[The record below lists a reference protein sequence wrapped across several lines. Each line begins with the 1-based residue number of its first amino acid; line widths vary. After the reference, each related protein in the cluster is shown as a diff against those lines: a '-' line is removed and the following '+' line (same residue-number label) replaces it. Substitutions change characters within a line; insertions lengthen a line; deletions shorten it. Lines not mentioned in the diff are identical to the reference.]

1 MKNTPTLATL
11 AADLDSGRTSARK
24 LVDDCLAKIADS
36 SGEGQRA
43 FIHVDA
49 EAAIEAA
56 EAMDR
61 LREVKAAPSPY
72 AGIPI
77 SIKDLFDIKGQ
88 VTRAGSRALEDSA
101 PAEADATV
109 VARLRRAGFVV
120 IGRTNMTEFAYSGIG
135 INPHYGTPKSAW
147 QRNVGHVPGGSS
159 SGAAVSVVDGMAHGA
174 LGTDT
179 GGSCRIPAAYNGI
192 VGFKPTQRRVP
203 LDGGVPLSSTLDSFG
218 PLARTV
224 ACCAVLDAVLADET
238 FVPLQPLPI
247 KGMRLAVPTTV
258 VLDEL
263 DDDVARTFER
273 ALETLSR
280 QGALI
285 ERIEVPE
292 FLDVGVMNT
301 KGGFSAAESY
311 AWHRYLIA
319 GSGDVYDPRVSV
331 RILRGESISAADYID
346 LLNAR
351 KSLIARAEK
360 RIAPY
365 DALVLPTTANTPP
378 RIADLADD
386 KAFTKANLLSLRNC
400 TLINMID
407 GCAISLPAHRE
418 GEVPVGLM
426 LAAAGG
432 SDRRIFE
439 WPQEWRP
446 RSVFDLAF
454 TIDAQ
459 GTTTPLTLAIDQAV
473 IAGWTGR
480 DPVARDKHI
489 AELEAIGIARPA
501 STPIY
506 YRVSARRLVIT
517 DSIEV
522 CGGDSSGEVEFVL
535 IGWQGRIF
543 VGVGSDH
550 TDRKVE
556 TYSVTVSK
564 QMCDKPMAPVLW
576 ELEDVI
582 GHWDR
587 MILRSYALI
596 DGARVL
602 YQEGTLDAM
611 LPVADL
617 IRARFRRQGPARRL
631 RHVRRHFCR
640 QGRHQARQPVR
651 I

>member
-1 MKNTPTLATL
+1 MKNAPTLATL

-24 LVDDCLAKIADS
+24 LVDDCLAKIADA
-36 SGEGQRA
+36 SGEGIRT
-43 FIHVDA
+43 FIHVDT

-61 LREVKAAPSPY
+61 LREVKAAPSPF

-77 SIKDLFDIKGQ
+77 SIKDLFDIRGQ
-88 VTRAGSRALEDSA
+88 VTRAGSRALDDSA

-120 IGRTNMTEFAYSGIG
+120 IGRTNMTEFAYSGMG

-203 LDGGVPLSSTLDSFG
+203 LDGGVPLSFTLDSFG

-238 FVPLQPLPI
+238 FVPLQPRPI

-258 VLDEL
+258 AL
-263 DDDVARTFER
+263 DDLDDAVAKTFER

-285 ERIEVPE
+285 ERIDVPE

-301 KGGFSAAESY
+301 KGGFAAAESY
-311 AWHRYLIA
+311 AWHRYLLA
-319 GSGDVYDPRVSV
+319 GSGDVYDPRVSS

-351 KSLIARAEK
+351 KSLIARTTV
-360 RIAPY
+360 RLAPY
-365 DALVLPTTANTPP
+365 DAVVMPTTANTPP
-378 RIADLADD
+378 VIADLADD

-426 LAAAGG
+426 LAASGG
-432 SDRRIFE
+432 ADRRIFE
-439 WPQEWRP
+439 
-446 RSVFDLAF
+446 LAAGME
-454 TIDAQ
+454 T
-459 GTTTPLTLAIDQAV
+459 AI
-473 IAGWTGR
+473 
-480 DPVARDKHI
+480 
-489 AELEAIGIARPA
+489 
-501 STPIY
+501 
-506 YRVSARRLVIT
+506 RV
-517 DSIEV
+517 
-522 CGGDSSGEVEFVL
+522 
-535 IGWQGRIF
+535 
-543 VGVGSDH
+543 
-550 TDRKVE
+550 
-556 TYSVTVSK
+556 
-564 QMCDKPMAPVLW
+564 
-576 ELEDVI
+576 
-582 GHWDR
+582 
-587 MILRSYALI
+587 
-596 DGARVL
+596 
-602 YQEGTLDAM
+602 
-611 LPVADL
+611 
-617 IRARFRRQGPARRL
+617 
-631 RHVRRHFCR
+631 
-640 QGRHQARQPVR
+640 
-651 I
+651 